1 MKKKLTIGMAT
12 YDDFDGVFFTTQ
24 AIRIA
29 NQDRLAEIEFI
40 IIDNNPESAEGK
52 ATKDHAQKIG
62 AIYHAENSWRST
74 ATRDLVFKKSSC
86 EWVLCLDP
94 HVLIEPQ
101 TISRILKYSEDN
113 PTTRDLFG
121 GVMIY
126 DSLNGNGCTN
136 MKPEW
141 RSQMFGTWEHSPKGA
156 NRNCDPFEIPLH
168 GLGLFLQR
176 KKAWQGFN
184 PLFLGFG
191 GEEGY
196 IHEKTRRA
204 GARNICL
211 PWLRWNHRFSRP
223 RGVKY
228 SLKIQERISN
238 YFIGW
243 KENEQDTQPIHDHFS
258 ATNKGLDLKALET
271 DVDELMKMD
280 INDALRRRR
289 S

>member
-1 MKKKLTIGMAT
+1 MMKKLTIGMAT
-12 YDDFDGVFFTTQ
+12 FDDFDGVFFTTQ
-24 AIRIA
+24 SIRMA
-29 NQDRLAEIEFI
+29 NQDRLDQIEFV
-40 IIDNNPESAEGK
+40 IIDNNSESTEGR
-52 ATKDHAQKIG
+52 ATKDHANKIG
-62 AIYHAENSWRST
+62 AKYFPEMKWRST
-74 ATRDLVFKKSSC
+74 ATRDLVFQRAES

-101 TISRILKYSEDN
+101 TIGRILKYADDN
-113 PTTRDLFG
+113 PTTNDLFG
-121 GVMIY
+121 GVMVY
-126 DSLNGNGCTN
+126 DSLKGNGCTN

-141 RSQMFGTWEHSPKGA
+141 RSQMFGTWEHSPRGS

-168 GLGLFLQR
+168 GLGLFMQR

-211 PWLRWNHRFSRP
+211 PWLRWNHRFTRP
-223 RGVKY
+223 RGVVY
-228 SLKIQERISN
+228 SLKIEERVSN

-243 KENEQDTQPIHDHFS
+243 KENQQDVQGIHEHFS
-258 ATNKGLDLKALET
+258 GTNKGLDLKAIESE
-271 DVDELMKMD
+271 VDELIKMD
-280 INDALRRRR
+280 REDAIRKRRT
-289 S
+289 